1 MTPRIIDR
9 FAGPGGWDEGLRM
22 IGRTDVIGIEWDA
35 SACETARAN
44 GHARVQADVALLDPE
59 DFVAEHL
66 AGVAPEGGIDSPPCQ
81 GFSAAGKG
89 LGRGD
94 TPHVLSA
101 VARIGAGERVDLVLK
116 ELCAQCADPRTALVL
131 EPLRW
136 ALALRPAWLAWE
148 QVPAV
153 LPLWEACAEILRGAG
168 WSVWTG
174 MLQAEQYGV
183 PQTRKRAVLTASRH
197 RAVGRPVP
205 THSRFHV
212 RDRTR
217 LDPGVLP
224 WVSMAQ
230 ALGSGMTGR
239 PSMTDTGGGSATG
252 GAEPFGNAARQG
264 MLRELGAGRWAMGD
278 VRAANGTVRAID
290 EPSAALTAS
299 MDNGNFA
306 WRLRSNSEDGA
317 STRVTIE
324 QAAIL
329 QSFPPDY
336 VWCGTKSAQYQQV
349 GNAVPPLLA
358 AHILWSVG
366 ADGRPPWVP

>member
-1 MTPRIIDR
+1 VLDVRHPRRTLGADVVTPRIIDR

-22 IGRTDVIGIEWDA
+22 LGRADVIGVEWDA
-35 SACETARAN
+35 AACETARAN

-66 AGVAPEGGIDSPPCQ
+66 DGRAPEGGIDSPPCQ
-81 GFSAAGKG
+81 GFSMSGKG
-89 LGRGD
+89 LGRLD
-94 TPHVLSA
+94 TPHALAA
-101 VARIGAGERVDLVLK
+101 VERIGAGERVGLALK
-116 ELCAQCADPRTALVL
+116 ELRTQCADPRTALVL

-168 WSVWTG
+168 WSAWAG

-197 RAVGRPVP
+197 RTVERPVP
-205 THSRFHV
+205 THSKFHA
-212 RDRTR
+212 RDRAR

-230 ALGSGMTGR
+230 ALGSGMTER
-239 PSMTDTGGGSATG
+239 PSMTVTGGGSATG
-252 GAEPFGNAARQG
+252 GAEPFGSATRQD
-264 MLRELGAGRWAMGD
+264 MLRELEAGRWQFAGAGATS
-278 VRAANGTVRAID
+278 RFAAET
-290 EPSAALTAS
+290 
-299 MDNGNFA
+299 
-306 WRLRSNSEDGA
+306 GA
-317 STRVTIE
+317 STRITVE

-329 QSFPPDY
+329 QSFPAGY
-336 VWCGTKSAQYQQV
+336 VWCGTKTAQYQQV

-366 ADGRPPWVP
+366 TDGRPPWVP